1 MVAGVQDQVAAPPG
15 PAGTIGYF
23 PLADG
28 NMLAIDLAG
37 GTTEGGVNQLWR
49 VNVGGILNHT
59 PVVTRD
65 AVFASGDHSGVA
77 RVDRTTGE
85 LAWRTESMADLVLAV
100 NEEFAYVRDRQGRL
114 LIYDVRRAT
123 DPARRMSVPL
133 TGYNFPEFNVPVVN
147 TVSDRL
153 FLAADNGLIV
163 CLRDASAKYAR
174 PVRMAPEI
182 AVNPLPKEAPKK
194 DGMPP
199 MAPETPPAP
208 DTPPAPAP
216 EPKKPAPVP
225 KKPGD

>member
-1 MVAGVQDQVAAPPG
+1 MRVWAIADNRSVRVLSKVDRKTEMVAGVQDQVAAPPG
-15 PAGTIGYF
+15 QAGTIGYF

-49 VNVGGILNHT
+49 VNVGGILNHL

-147 TVSDRL
+147 TLEDNRL
-153 FLAADNGLIV
+153 VGKLARAEVLALFAEAIARSSQPAGGVTGPSNGAV
-163 CLRDASAKYAR
+163 
-174 PVRMAPEI
+174 VR
-182 AVNPLPKEAPKK
+182 
-194 DGMPP
+194 G
-199 MAPETPPAP
+199 
-208 DTPPAPAP
+208 
-216 EPKKPAPVP
+216 
-225 KKPGD
+225 